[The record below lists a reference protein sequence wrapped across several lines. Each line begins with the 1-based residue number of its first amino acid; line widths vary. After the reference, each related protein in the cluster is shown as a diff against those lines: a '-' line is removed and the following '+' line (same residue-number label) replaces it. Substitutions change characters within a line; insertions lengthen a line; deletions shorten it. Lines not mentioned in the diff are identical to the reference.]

1 MGSGGPKWQLTTAF
15 TLALSLGGAAVA
27 YSQFTS
33 FNDRRVN
40 ILEGNWQ
47 SCREADGGYAERIY
61 DARLPGLGDFE
72 LHMGPYHEFALFR
85 GIQDDHRD
93 HNSKDNLLVP
103 HTVDVVNG
111 FGRHKWEAA
120 GLHFEAALAGGSR
133 EECESWWLSLRRIDS
148 TSSY

>member
-1 MGSGGPKWQLTTAF
+1 MTARSSKWRLVPSLTV
-15 TLALSLGGAAVA
+15 ALCLGAAAVGF
-27 YSQFTS
+27 SQFTS

-47 SCREADGGYAERIY
+47 SCREPDGGYAERIY
-61 DARLPGLGDFE
+61 DARLPGFGDFE

-93 HNSKDNLLVP
+93 HNSRDNLLAP

-111 FGRHKWEAA
+111 FGKHKWDAA
-120 GLHFEAALAGGSR
+120 GLRVEATLAGGSR
-133 EECESWWLSLRRIDS
+133 EECESWWVSMRRIDS